1 MQLNREHSSL
11 NINMKIEGAIYQ
23 YEGYQYIN
31 MKVPSMW
38 NQYLVCPDK
47 TLQRLQ
53 QVRNDNHD
61 HFIVDVDVDVDVIPY
76 HGQGGFRG

>member
-1 MQLNREHSSL
+1 
-11 NINMKIEGAIYQ
+11 
-23 YEGYQYIN
+23 

-53 QVRNDNHD
+53 QVRNDYHD
-61 HFIVDVDVDVDVIPY
+61 HFIVDVDVVVDDDDVNVDVNDDNVDA
-76 HGQGGFRG
+76 